1 MSPSWR
7 ERVIITLLP
16 QQVTIRRFS
25 RGLRPAIKDC
35 KTLACAQAKNATSW
49 EPAVEALRE
58 ALAHP
63 NVEAADA
70 TAVLSNHFV
79 RYLLLPW
86 NPVIV
91 TAQEEFAFARAR
103 FQQVF
108 GDVAQNWVLKL
119 SHGRPD
125 IATVASAI
133 ERPLL
138 ESLVA
143 AIAGSPLHLRS
154 VQPRLMTVC
163 NARRR
168 MPSGDAWVV
177 MAEPGRLLLGSLR
190 QGEWQSLRGR
200 SMNGHAVDLKEII
213 DQECLLLGVEPDNEK
228 VYLHRIGDSTLEMQ
242 GLKVERWLADGPA
255 LQAGEAL

>member
-1 MSPSWR
+1 VSLSWR
-7 ERVIITLLP
+7 ERVTITLLP
-16 QQVTIRRFS
+16 QQVTLQRFT
-25 RGLRPAIKDC
+25 RGLRPTIKDC
-35 KTLACAQAKNATSW
+35 KALACAQAENATSW
-49 EPAVEALRE
+49 QPAVEALRE

-63 NVEAADA
+63 NVESADA
-70 TAVLSNHFV
+70 TVVLSNHFV

-86 NPVIV
+86 NPDIV
-91 TAQEEFAFARAR
+91 TAQEEFAFARTR

-108 GDVAQNWVLKL
+108 GDAAQKWVLKL
-119 SHGRPD
+119 SHSGPG

-138 ESLVA
+138 ESVAA
-143 AIAGSPLHLRS
+143 AIAGSPLRLRS

-168 MPSGDAWVV
+168 MPSGDAWIV

-213 DQECLLLGVEPDNEK
+213 EQECLLLGVEPDNEK

-242 GLKVERWLADGPA
+242 GLKVEHWLANGPA
-255 LQAGEAL
+255 LRDGEAL